1 METGERFKETQREDP
16 QPGTVAG
23 EDTKSMWG
31 KVERERWP
39 YGYRRI
45 CFGEMEMCHGDFGG
59 KYFVGDISNLSPMRN
74 HEVHIAY

>member
-1 METGERFKETQREDP
+1 
-16 QPGTVAG
+16 
-23 EDTKSMWG
+23 MWG